1 VKILTWNIQATKGCD
16 SVFDSSRI
24 TNEITKFGPVE
35 VICLQEVARH
45 IPSLGFED
53 QATIISN
60 QFPEFDA
67 HWAPG
72 FSVPDKSGTR
82 SEFGNLTLV
91 RKPLLR
97 NARVHILPSPFIEEL
112 QMPRTMAEVVVGG
125 EQFIF
130 SIFNAHLAFHSSIE
144 RIEQLAALTNLRD
157 QIIAKSEL
165 ALHPDAEDP
174 YRYADS
180 IQAVILC
187 GDLNV
192 ASDSNEFKEHITDRN
207 WVDCWNVQNDANSI
221 ATAERE
227 PTCGCYDHIQ
237 WTDGPHVRDYFLVT
251 ENIADK
257 TISVDVNVETDASDH
272 QPVLLEIAL

>member
-1 VKILTWNIQATKGCD
+1 MKILTWNIQATKGCD

-24 TNEITKFGPVE
+24 INEIMRFGPVD

-53 QATIISN
+53 QVTIISN

-91 RKPLLR
+91 RKPLLN
-97 NARVHILPSPFIEEL
+97 NARIHTLPSPLIEGL
-112 QMPRTMAEVVVGG
+112 QIPRTMAEVVVGG
-125 EQFIF
+125 EQFEF
-130 SIFNAHLAFHSSIE
+130 SIFNAHLAFHSSVE
-144 RIEQLAALTNLRD
+144 RIEQLKALTLLRD
-157 QIIAKSEL
+157 QIVAKCGLSTNRN
-165 ALHPDAEDP
+165 ATGPFS
-174 YRYADS
+174 YADS
-180 IQAVILC
+180 IQSVILC

-192 ASDSNEFKEHITDRN
+192 SSESNEFKEHITGRN
-207 WVDCWNVQNDANSI
+207 WVDCWDVQNDTHAIEKTN
-221 ATAERE
+221 RQ

-237 WTDGPHVRDYFLVT
+237 WTEGPHIRDYFLVT

>member
-1 VKILTWNIQATKGCD
+1 M
-16 SVFDSSRI
+16 
-24 TNEITKFGPVE
+24 KFGPVD
-35 VICLQEVARH
+35 VVCLQEVARH

-53 QATIISN
+53 QVTVISN
-60 QFPEFDA
+60 QFPEFDT

-97 NARVHILPSPFIEEL
+97 NARVHILPSPFIEDL
-112 QMPRTMAEVVVGG
+112 QIPRTMAEVVVTG
-125 EQFIF
+125 ENYEL
-130 SIFNAHLAFHSSIE
+130 SIFNAHLAFHSSPE
-144 RIEQLAALTNLRD
+144 RIEQLKALTHLRD
-157 QIIAKSEL
+157 QIIAKRDL
-165 ALHPDAEDP
+165 AINQAAAGPFS
-174 YRYADS
+174 YADS

-192 ASDSNEFKEHITDRN
+192 SSESNEFNEYITDQD
-207 WVDCWNVQNDANSI
+207 WVDCWTVRRGSDAI
-221 ATAERE
+221 AQAERQ

-237 WTDGPHVRDYFLVT
+237 WTEGPHVRDYFLVT

-257 TISVDVNVETDASDH
+257 TISVDVDVETDASDH